1 MKETWFEDWFNTPYY
16 HQLYKGRDEK
26 EAEQFIHKLIEHLS
40 PKEDATMLDVAC
52 GKGRHALQ
60 LANKGFD
67 VTGIDLS
74 KASIAEAKKYEQ
86 SNLQFFEHDMR
97 QPFWINYF
105 DYAFNFF
112 TSFGYFKTQ
121 RENDNAIR
129 TISQT
134 LNQSG
139 VFVMDYMNVFY
150 AEQHMEH
157 QSEKEIEG
165 NLFTI
170 TKWHDERSFYK
181 KILIE
186 DPNLPNPLCYNE
198 IVSRFTLD
206 DFKKMFEHQDLTIKE
221 VFGDYKLNAFD
232 KENSPRLIMICKK
245 SSN

>member
-1 MKETWFEDWFNTPYY
+1 MKETWFEEWFDTSYY

-26 EAEQFIHKLIEHLS
+26 EAEQFINKLINHLS
-40 PKEDATMLDVAC
+40 PKKDSTMLDVAC

-67 VTGIDLS
+67 VVGIDLS
-74 KASIAEAKKYEQ
+74 KASIAEAKNVEQ

-129 TISQT
+129 TISQA
-134 LNQSG
+134 LKQKG
-139 VFVMDYMNVFY
+139 VFVLDYMNIYHV
-150 AEQHMEH
+150 EQHIEH
-157 QSEKEIEG
+157 QSEKEVEG

-170 TKWHDERSFYK
+170 TRWYDERNFYK

-186 DPNLPNPLCYNE
+186 DPNLPNPICFNE
-198 IVSRFTLD
+198 SVSRFNLE
-206 DFKKMFEHQDLTIKE
+206 DFRKMFEAQGLHIKE
-221 VFGDYKLNAFD
+221 VFGDYSLSIFD
-232 KENSPRLIMICKK
+232 KEKSPRLIMICEKR
-245 SSN
+245 